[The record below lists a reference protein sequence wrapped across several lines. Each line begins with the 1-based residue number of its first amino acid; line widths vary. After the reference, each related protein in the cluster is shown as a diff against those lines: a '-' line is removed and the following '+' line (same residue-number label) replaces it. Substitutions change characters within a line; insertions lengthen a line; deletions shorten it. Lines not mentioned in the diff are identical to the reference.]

1 MAHRSRGLVRSRDKL
16 KHTSTSTMRMAIEP
30 GRVVTYHEGR
40 PPITSHE
47 PLNTWSCEV
56 T

>member
-16 KHTSTSTMRMAIEP
+16 KHTSTSTMPMTIEP

-40 PPITSHE
+40 PTIMSHE
-47 PLNTWSCEV
+47 PLNTWSREV